1 MEFDAV
7 VIGSGVS
14 GSVAAF
20 YLAESGLKVAV
31 INKETDLKE
40 SNTYYAQGGISY
52 QGPGDSPEKRY
63 DDIMQAGA
71 GVCLPD
77 AVKVVAEQGPAMIDE
92 VLVRDFHVAFTKTTD
107 AQFHLTEEGAH
118 TIRRILHSEDVTG
131 RTIEKACVSMIKEQK
146 NIKMLAGYTVVDII
160 TWDHHAQDDLRMYRP
175 PTALGVYALDNATG
189 QVHTILAKTVI
200 LASGGMGQVYLHT
213 TNPQSATGDG
223 YAMASRAGARL
234 INMEYTQFHPT
245 TLYHPQG
252 NSFLVSEAV
261 RGEGAV
267 IVDRKGN
274 AFMEKY
280 HEQKD
285 LAPRDIVTR
294 SILSELLE
302 SGDKHVFL
310 DATRIGKA
318 KITGHFPNIY
328 KTLFE
333 LGIDMTSEP
342 IPIVPAFHFSC
353 GGIATNLVGR
363 TSVKRLFAVGEAACT
378 GLHGANRLASTSLL
392 EGLVF
397 GKRIADYISSNWDK
411 FLGLDYP
418 PIPDWVYTGT
428 EQPDPALLKQDWGH
442 LQTTM
447 WYYVGAV
454 RSQKRLQ
461 RAMVDL
467 KNLNEEV
474 ESFYRDARITRGIV
488 ELRNAIQTGL
498 IIADHAWAQKKSLG
512 THYRID

>member
-7 VIGSGVS
+7 IIGSGVS
-14 GSVAAF
+14 GSITAY
-20 YLAESGLKVAV
+20 YLAQAGLRVAI
-31 INKETDLKE
+31 INKENELQE

-52 QGPGDSPEKRY
+52 QGERDSAAQRFE
-63 DDIMQAGA
+63 DIMQAGA

-77 AVKVVAEQGPAMIDE
+77 AVQVIAEQGPAMIDE
-92 VLVRDFHVAFTKTTD
+92 ILIRDFQVPFTRTE
-107 AQFHLTEEGAH
+107 QGEFHLTDEGAH
-118 TIRRILHSEDVTG
+118 SVRRILHSDDVTG
-131 RTIEKACVSMIKEQK
+131 RSIEKACIAKIK
-146 NIKMLAGYTVVDII
+146 NHNGIRRMAGYTVLDII
-160 TWDHHAQDDLRMYRP
+160 TWDHHAVDDLRMYRP
-175 PTALGVYALDNATG
+175 PTALGVYALNNATG
-189 QVHTILAKTVI
+189 EVHTILSRTVI
-200 LASGGMGQVYLHT
+200 IATGGMGQVYLHT
-213 TNPQSATGDG
+213 TNPLAATGDG

-234 INMEYTQFHPT
+234 INMQFTQFHPT
-245 TLYHPQG
+245 TLYHPEG
-252 NSFLVSEAV
+252 NSFLISEAV

-267 IVDRKGN
+267 IVDRRGH
-274 AFMEKY
+274 ALMEKY
-280 HEQKD
+280 HPLKD

-294 SILSELLE
+294 SILSELLDT
-302 SGDKHVFL
+302 GDKHVYL
-310 DATRIGKA
+310 DAKGIGSD
-318 KITGHFPNIY
+318 KIRQHFPNIY
-328 KTLFE
+328 RTLLK
-333 LGIDMTSEP
+333 LGIDMTTEP

-397 GKRIADYISSNWDK
+397 GKRIADYITQNWERI
-411 FLGLDYP
+411 GVLDFP
-418 PIPDWVYTGT
+418 EVPDWVYTGDDV
-428 EQPDPALLKQDWGH
+428 PDPALLKQDWGH

-454 RSQKRLQ
+454 RSQKRLE

-474 ESFYRDARITRGIV
+474 EAFYRDARITRGIV
-488 ELRNAIQTGL
+488 ELRNAIQTSL
-498 IIADHAWAQKKSLG
+498 IIAHHAWTQKKSLG